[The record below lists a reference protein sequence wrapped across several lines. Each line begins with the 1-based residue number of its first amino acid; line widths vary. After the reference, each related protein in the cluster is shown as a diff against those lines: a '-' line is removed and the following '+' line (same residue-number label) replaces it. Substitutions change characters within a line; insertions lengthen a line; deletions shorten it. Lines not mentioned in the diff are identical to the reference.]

1 MLTTETVAV
10 KHAKFTLGVYNA
22 CVIAT
27 APDVAPHVR

>member
-27 APDVAPHVR
+27 AP